1 MAVSQNDLDWFAA
14 RLMIAVYDTN
24 KEYRMSVQVQ
34 ALTEVVR
41 QAKLAIATAST
52 AAVRMSNSAARVVDR
67 VAQVE
72 GMIKELDSAEAELGA
87 ALGQMS
93 NGGPPLDDGVKIGVD
108 FGTTPSVVV
117 VTPAETID
125 SSIVKVQALNAPAA

>member
-24 KEYRMSVQVQ
+24 KEHRMSVQVQ

-52 AAVRMSNSAARVVDR
+52 AAVRMSNSATRVSDR

-72 GMIKELDSAEAELGA
+72 GMIKELDAAEAELGA

-93 NGGPPLDDGVKIGVD
+93 NGGPPLSD
-108 FGTTPSVVV
+108 TPATSQAA
-117 VTPAETID
+117 PAETVD
-125 SSIVKVQALNAPAA
+125 SSIVKVQALNAPVA